1 MIHVAIA
8 DDHPLVREGI
18 KKVLDN
24 EIDIELTGEATDGH
38 EIETVLKKNVPDILI
53 LDFTMPGKSGL
64 NLIKDISKAYPALP
78 ILVLSIHPPE
88 RFAVRSLKAGAS
100 GYLCKSSISD
110 DLITAIRKIT
120 IQKRKYVTP
129 EVAEELAT
137 QIDERKDQPLHQNLS
152 DREFEVLYMIAGGK
166 SVSTIADELSL
177 SPHTIHTYRSRI
189 KNKMDLSTNVEM
201 TRYAMENGLIN

>member
-38 EIETVLKKNVPDILI
+38 EIEAVLKKNVPDILI

-120 IQKRKYVTP
+120 IQKRKYITL

-137 QIDERKDQPLHQNLS
+137 QIDEKKDQPLHQNLS